1 MNLIPCLPSSAC
13 VPSSKLLPSIPLIF
27 NRHLQEHNGIQQPAA
42 GLGGKRPPSTSTCST
57 LYKCSSLPRAVSLLQ
72 AVPMLKA
79 TKQMGSAARG
89 DTVCDSCQH
98 SLMHKVE
105 RFASA
110 NHLLQQMTHP
120 SKFIPRKS
128 TSLSFFSFRPANE
141 AIQDSLGILCL
152 HMKLMLLWGV
162 HYQLTSPGNEVQTPQ
177 EHLLHLWST
186 PCRNAAI

>member
-1 MNLIPCLPSSAC
+1 MSLIPCLPSSAC

-42 GLGGKRPPSTSTCST
+42 GLGGKRPPSTFTCST
-57 LYKCSSLPRAVSLLQ
+57 LCKCSSLPCAVSLLQ

-79 TKQMGSAARG
+79 TKQMGSAAWG
-89 DTVCDSCQH
+89 DRVCDSCQH

-105 RFASA
+105 WFASA

-128 TSLSFFSFRPANE
+128 TSLFLFSLSDQQMRLFRTARV
-141 AIQDSLGILCL
+141 SCVCR
-152 HMKLMLLWGV
+152 WSWCFCGV
-162 HYQLTSPGNEVQTPQ
+162 CTTN
-177 EHLLHLWST
+177 
-186 PCRNAAI
+186 